1 MLHTAKSNV
10 AVSPKMAQ
18 DKGLCLPCASRQA
31 HGKAKF
37 VVCPPSG
44 TQQTSNGVRQPPACA
59 RPVVGLYRV
68 SSFRRVPHPLFTE
81 YHEFAMCRPTVEALS
96 ACALYLP
103 IVSAARHGKQAV
115 CRFPDELQTTN
126 VWAHHKLL
134 LSGSGQGC
142 RRGFE
147 WHLHCLYV
155 LITT

>member
-18 DKGLCLPCASRQA
+18 DNGLCLPCASSQA

-44 TQQTSNGVRQPPACA
+44 TQQTSNVVRRSPACA
-59 RPVVGLYRV
+59 RPVVGLCRV

-96 ACALYLP
+96 AVCALFADCLSRETRQRGRLP
-103 IVSAARHGKQAV
+103 ISRRMTHGKRV
-115 CRFPDELQTTN
+115 GTPQTS
-126 VWAHHKLL
+126 AF
-134 LSGSGQGC
+134 
-142 RRGFE
+142 R
-147 WHLHCLYV
+147 
-155 LITT
+155 